1 MTTSD
6 ILLIILM
13 FSGSIVFCCVTN
25 YICCS
30 EDDFTLRP
38 PEPLQNKDT
47 AGVVDN
53 VIMIQKI

>member
-1 MTTSD
+1 MTASD

-30 EDDFTLRP
+30 EEDFMPRTA
-38 PEPLQNKDT
+38 EPLQNKDT
-47 AGVVDN
+47 AGAVNSVV
-53 VIMIQKI
+53 VIQKI

>member
-13 FSGSIVFCCVTN
+13 FSGSIVFCCVTK

-30 EDDFTLRP
+30 EEDFTPRP
-38 PEPLQNKDT
+38 EEPLQNKDT
-47 AGVVDN
+47 NIVDDK
-53 VIMIQKI
+53 VIVIQKI

>member
-1 MTTSD
+1 MTTGD

-30 EDDFTLRP
+30 EEDFTSRHV
-38 PEPLQNKDT
+38 EPLQNKDT
-47 AGVVDN
+47 AGVV
-53 VIMIQKI
+53 VIQDI